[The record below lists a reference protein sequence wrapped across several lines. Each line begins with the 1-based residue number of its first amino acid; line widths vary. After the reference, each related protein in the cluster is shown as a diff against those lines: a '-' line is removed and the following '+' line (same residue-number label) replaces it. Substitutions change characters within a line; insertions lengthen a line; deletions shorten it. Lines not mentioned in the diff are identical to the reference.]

1 MKPNHDLF
9 NPCGSSDH
17 FSRRSLLKSLGVAG
31 MSWLTPLADLLAVEA
46 EQTKKGLPARSV
58 ILLWMAGAPSQ
69 LDTFDPHPGS
79 KISGGLGSIPT
90 AIKGVNFAPAM
101 EQTASVMQDV
111 SLVRSMVSLEG
122 DHERAFYNIKTGYRP
137 NPALVH
143 PSIGAI
149 ICHELPDAKIEIPT
163 HVSILPNQWPGRG
176 GFFGAEYDAFQ
187 IGDPDQ
193 PVPDVR
199 APVADSRLENRLEGL
214 SVVENAFARG
224 RRSDLDLKTLH
235 QATMNKARRLM
246 TSDQLKAF
254 DVSQV
259 PAAERKSYGDTPF
272 GRGCLAAVRLI
283 EAGVRCVEITLD
295 GWDTHANNLE
305 GQAKQAAILDPA
317 YATLIRELKQRG
329 LLEHTIVVCGGEFG
343 RTPAINVLAGRDHW
357 PTGFSM
363 LVAGGG
369 FAGGRVV
376 GETDPTGEKKDPANP
391 VRVEDLHT
399 TVQHLLGLDH
409 TKEIMTPVGRP
420 IALSEGKVIPEL
432 EA

>member
-1 MKPNHDLF
+1 MKPIHDPF

-17 FSRRSLLKSLGVAG
+17 FSRRTLLKSLGVAG
-31 MSWLTPLADLLAVEA
+31 MSWLTPLADLLALEA
-46 EQTKKGLPARSV
+46 EQSGKGQPARSV

-79 KISGGLGSIPT
+79 KISGGLGSIST

-101 EQTASVMQDV
+101 EQTANVMQDV
-111 SLVRSMVSLEG
+111 SLIRSMVSLEG

-137 NPALVH
+137 NPTLVH

-187 IGDPDQ
+187 IGDPAQ

-199 APVADSRLENRLEGL
+199 TPVAGGRLENRLEGL

-224 RRSDLDLKTLH
+224 RRSDLDLTTLH
-235 QATMNKARRLM
+235 QATMSKARRLM

-259 PAAERKSYGDTPF
+259 PVAERKGYGDTPF

-283 EAGVRCVEITLD
+283 EAGVRCVEVTLD

-343 RTPAINVLAGRDHW
+343 RTPAINVVGGRDHW

-420 IALSEGKVIPEL
+420 IALSEGKVIQEL
-432 EA
+432 ES